1 MAKINV
7 LTSELYNL
15 ISAGE
20 VIENPVGA
28 IKELVEN
35 SIDAGATRISIEV
48 NGGGFELIAVGDN
61 GGGMT
66 EDDVNVAFLKH
77 ATSKLASKDDLYAVQ
92 TLGFRGE
99 ALPSIAA
106 VARVKLTTKHNSSDA
121 AVSVDVENGAIVNK
135 SYVSANVGTRVEVRD
150 LFYNTPARRKFLK
163 SPEREIIQ
171 ANKFVAKLIL
181 TNPNLEIS
189 YFVDGKKVYQTN
201 GGGLAEAIFAV
212 YDAECLKNCLPISYA
227 KNNCRVSGYIGSP
240 DYVKANTTYQTLS
253 VNGRLITDKN
263 ITGAVT
269 QAFRPYLM
277 TRKYPFFVLDLEI
290 PFDCIDVNVHPKKFE
305 VRFANLH
312 EVTSACYRA
321 VSDALRQ
328 YSDERVDKMLATER
342 EYKTSDNDDYAKKQ
356 IRREQAMAK
365 MEELFEAHRF
375 EIMNPDQTADVREI
389 EDATRKADL
398 DREFEEF
405 AIQMEKE
412 LTVANARAKMGLAPL
427 DQVKSPQRKT
437 LNRDEVQPILNSVIE
452 KDDVGD
458 DLYSRTRILGAAF
471 KTYLILE
478 IEDKIILIDQHA
490 AHERILF
497 DKFMSSKTKDMQ
509 PLIFPYVF
517 KVKDD
522 EEEFIQ
528 DNKDN
533 IAAAGIE
540 IEDFGRNTYRIIAV
554 SPILADA
561 KMDEFVQY
569 LLSGV
574 DEYKLD
580 DSALVVEKIAR
591 KACKAA
597 VKGGYCLNE
606 YEIKY
611 ILKEVYENKVAQCP
625 HGRPVSVVFTKR
637 QIEKMFKRIV

>member
-1 MAKINV
+1 MAKIKV

-342 EYKTSDNDDYAKKQ
+342 DYKTSDNDDYAKKQ

-580 DSALVVEKIAR
+580 DSALIVEKIAR

>member
-1 MAKINV
+1 MAKIKV

-342 EYKTSDNDDYAKKQ
+342 DYKTSDNDDYAKKQ

-365 MEELFEAHRF
+365 MEELFEARSF

>member
-1 MAKINV
+1 MAKIKV

-342 EYKTSDNDDYAKKQ
+342 NYKTSDNDDYEKKQ

-365 MEELFEAHRF
+365 MEELFEARRF

>member
-1 MAKINV
+1 MAKIKV

-269 QAFRPYLM
+269 QAFRPYFM

-342 EYKTSDNDDYAKKQ
+342 NYKTSDNDDYAKKQ

>member
-1 MAKINV
+1 M
-7 LTSELYNL
+7 
-15 ISAGE
+15 
-20 VIENPVGA
+20 
-28 IKELVEN
+28 
-35 SIDAGATRISIEV
+35 
-48 NGGGFELIAVGDN
+48 
-61 GGGMT
+61 
-66 EDDVNVAFLKH
+66 
-77 ATSKLASKDDLYAVQ
+77 
-92 TLGFRGE
+92 
-99 ALPSIAA
+99 
-106 VARVKLTTKHNSSDA
+106 
-121 AVSVDVENGAIVNK
+121 
-135 SYVSANVGTRVEVRD
+135 
-150 LFYNTPARRKFLK
+150 
-163 SPEREIIQ
+163 
-171 ANKFVAKLIL
+171 
-181 TNPNLEIS
+181 
-189 YFVDGKKVYQTN
+189 
-201 GGGLAEAIFAV
+201 
-212 YDAECLKNCLPISYA
+212 
-227 KNNCRVSGYIGSP
+227 
-240 DYVKANTTYQTLS
+240 
-253 VNGRLITDKN
+253 
-263 ITGAVT
+263 
-269 QAFRPYLM
+269 
-277 TRKYPFFVLDLEI
+277 LDLEI

-342 EYKTSDNDDYAKKQ
+342 NYKTSDNDDYAKKQ

>member
-1 MAKINV
+1 MAKIKV

-48 NGGGFELIAVGDN
+48 NGGGFDLIAVGDN

-342 EYKTSDNDDYAKKQ
+342 NYKTSDNDDYAKKQ

-365 MEELFEAHRF
+365 MEELFEARRF

-517 KVKDD
+517 KAKDD

-580 DSALVVEKIAR
+580 DSALIVEKIAR